1 MNLTHSPSAPPT
13 SAGPAA
19 RGQTAPRLET
29 TGISSA
35 TIAVADLEA
44 AVADERAGAVV
55 SFAGVVRNHDHGRT
69 VTSLTY
75 ESHPSADAV
84 LGEIVRA
91 AHQRPGV
98 IHATAAHRVGS
109 LAVGELAFAV
119 AVSSAH
125 REEAFA
131 ACAWLVDEVKSRL
144 PVWKHQIF
152 ADGSTEW
159 VNCA

>member
-1 MNLTHSPSAPPT
+1 MNRTHPGKVPS
-13 SAGPAA
+13 GV
-19 RGQTAPRLET
+19 
-29 TGISSA
+29 SSA
-35 TIAVADLEA
+35 AIAVANLET

-55 SFAGVVRNHDHGRT
+55 SFAGIVRNHDHGRA

-75 ESHPSADAV
+75 ESHPTANVV
-84 LGEIVRA
+84 LAEIVRA

-98 IHATAAHRVGS
+98 IRATAAHRVGS
-109 LAVGELAFAV
+109 LAIGELAFAV

-125 REEAFA
+125 RDEAFA